1 MEVNPEI
8 EFYKGHAAGL
18 SAALQGEDVKM
29 FTDSLGISIVK
40 AEKNGEVKKNSL
52 IFQTII
58 RKVDK
63 YCKSN
68 KLSFSCTYDFY
79 YETPSL
85 FIF

>member
-1 MEVNPEI
+1 MNPDI
-8 EFYKGHAAGL
+8 VFYKGHAAGL

-29 FTDSLGISIVK
+29 FTDSLGISIIK
-40 AEKNGEVKKNSL
+40 AEKNGKVEKHTP
-52 IFQTII
+52 IFKTII

-63 YCKSN
+63 YCKSHE
-68 KLSFSCTYDFY
+68 LSYLCSYDFY